1 MTVASKKND
10 TRYAAFQTHAPTVQE
25 RLSPFVFTLCIY
37 LFCSYANRKK
47 TWQLHFMN
55 IERDPTLLS
64 YQGLGD
70 LSNVVTEILV
80 LWFFFQ
86 LIDSDFNSYLQ
97 PSLLSFWQ
105 CLVNLTTNPLTPGS
119 LPAKSSLPSCLN
131 RIVSKRDR
139 NCPRLFTTTGIISWS
154 SKTDV

>member
-1 MTVASKKND
+1 MTVASKKMTQD
-10 TRYAAFQTHAPTVQE
+10 MQRFRRTGKIKPLCFHIVH
-25 RLSPFVFTLCIY
+25 LSV
-37 LFCSYANRKK
+37 LFIYANRKK